1 MSMCELD
8 CLRETMLLLS
18 AYLSRTLRIG
28 YGFQIIAKVKEV
40 TSSSSLQLSTPAQ
53 CDLDTLSLD
62 LVLILTLSF
71 TAANL

>member
-1 MSMCELD
+1 
-8 CLRETMLLLS
+8 MLLLP

-62 LVLILTLSF
+62 LVLILTFPLQLRTFKQISS
-71 TAANL
+71 LHVYQL

>member
-1 MSMCELD
+1 
-8 CLRETMLLLS
+8 MLLLPI
-18 AYLSRTLRIG
+18 YLSRALLRIDNRV
-28 YGFQIIAKVKEV
+28 QIIAKLKEV
-40 TSSSSLQLSTPAQ
+40 TSSFRLQLSTPVQ